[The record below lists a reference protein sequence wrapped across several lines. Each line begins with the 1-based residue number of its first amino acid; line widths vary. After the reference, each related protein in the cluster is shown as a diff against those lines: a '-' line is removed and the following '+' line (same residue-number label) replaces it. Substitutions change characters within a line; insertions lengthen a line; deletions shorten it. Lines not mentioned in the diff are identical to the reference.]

1 MSNSVKFSQNLNI
14 YPISSTFLV
23 SKLLTFKYVNPLQY
37 FAGMFSGCSILKTTI
52 VIDVSSIDS
61 TPGYAYNQML
71 LGAATADGA
80 QITIRYKASQKGI
93 IDKMVETKSA
103 NSNIVLEVVAE

>member
-1 MSNSVKFSQNLNI
+1 MFQSCEKIGQLDLSGFQ
-14 YPISSTFLV
+14 T
-23 SKLLTFKYVNPLQY
+23 SKIQY

-71 LGAATADGA
+71 SGAATAEGA

-93 IDKMVETKSA
+93 IAEMVKTKSTS
-103 NSNIVLEVVAE
+103 SNIVLEEIAK